1 MINLPSAIKLLFYLL
16 QCAISYTL
24 LFIGHGFDIFDN
36 LDVFLNCEEEDST
49 SKIPTIWTALPAL
62 ALWVL
67 ALYLVSVQLDQA
79 QGQTV
84 GALRYTSFLTFWHSK
99 SKK

>member
-62 ALWVL
+62 GLWVL
-67 ALYLVSVQLDQA
+67 ALYLVSLELECLKIQPNHNFS
-79 QGQTV
+79 
-84 GALRYTSFLTFWHSK
+84 R
-99 SKK
+99 